1 MAKKIMVVDDSSM
14 MRLAVR
20 SALEEAG
27 YEVVEAENGA
37 DALEK
42 LESAGKLSL
51 IVCDVNMPIM
61 DGLTFVRRYRAMPE
75 YQYIPVLMLT
85 TESSQEMK
93 DEGKAAGV
101 RAWMVKPFSKD
112 VLMSAVSKL
121 CA

>member
-37 DALEK
+37 DALDK
-42 LESAGKLSL
+42 LGSVGKLSL

-93 DEGKAAGV
+93 EEGKAAGV

-112 VLMSAVSKL
+112 VLMAAVAKL